1 MQLYRLHRTAKCLS
15 PPGAMWPSSRLGSL
29 GFISLLCHPFPPA
42 TLSELRPVCF
52 SSDPPPCYIN
62 DAEGKIVCQT
72 KMKFFLNFIVEVIM
86 DST

>member
-1 MQLYRLHRTAKCLS
+1 MPFSPWRYVTFFTFGFFRFYLS
-15 PPGAMWPSSRLGSL
+15 AMPSL
-29 GFISLLCHPFPPA
+29 PPA